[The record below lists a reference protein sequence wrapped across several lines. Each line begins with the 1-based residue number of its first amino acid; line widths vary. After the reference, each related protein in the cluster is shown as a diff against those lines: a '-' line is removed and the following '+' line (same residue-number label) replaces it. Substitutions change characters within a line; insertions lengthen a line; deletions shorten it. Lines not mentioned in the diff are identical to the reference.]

1 MSLDLSTALPGD
13 RFTDPDGGT
22 WVRLTRRSGHPWL
35 EITATG
41 GLHFRT
47 QEEAEAA
54 SLVPLV
60 SQAHVDDLKKAWQEH
75 IESVRDQR
83 DSLASDL
90 SSANDEIARLADAA
104 PAPLDPG
111 NPEHL
116 RQVADA
122 LLDDANTMVAD
133 SDLCRAMHTVEFY
146 LRGQADRL
154 DREQREAEQDAS
166 DRKLAVDIAKAERH
180 DFGLLA
186 ESCREEIVRHI
197 LAGIRAGRAE
207 RQEAG
212 K

>member
-1 MSLDLSTALPGD
+1 MSTPKLDVAPGW
-13 RFTDPDGGT
+13 RGTDPDGGT
-22 WVRLTRRSGHPWL
+22 WVRRPADAMSDWIRYDREGVSSWRS
-35 EITATG
+35 
-41 GLHFRT
+41 
-47 QEEAEAA
+47 QEQAEEA

-60 SQAHVDDLKKAWQEH
+60 AETNLKSLQND
-75 IESVRDQR
+75 RDGWR
-83 DSLASDL
+83 SEALA
-90 SSANDEIARLADAA
+90 ARFHEAA

-154 DREQREAEQDAS
+154 DREQRESEQDRK
-166 DRKLAVDIAKAERH
+166 DRELAVEIAKTQRH

-186 ESCREEIVRHI
+186 ESYREEILRHI
-197 LAGIRAGRAE
+197 LAGLRAGRAE
-207 RQEAG
+207 RQEAVSDR
-212 K
+212 

>member
-1 MSLDLSTALPGD
+1 MNAPNAAVGALPGW
-13 RFTDPDGGT
+13 RGTDPDGGT
-22 WVRLTRRSGHPWL
+22 WVLTAADDPAWA
-35 EITATG
+35 EITSE
-41 GLHFRT
+41 GLWAWRT

-111 NPEHL
+111 NPERFRQAAESAREMAKSPHL
-116 RQVADA
+116 DTATWEHIA
-122 LLDDANTMVAD
+122 ATF
-133 SDLCRAMHTVEFY
+133 EW
-146 LRGQADRL
+146 QADRL
-154 DREQREAEQDAS
+154 DREHAEAEQDAS

-197 LAGIRAGRAE
+197 LAGIRAGRTE
-207 RQEAG
+207 RQEAA